1 MSLKDHFLPL
11 FPSEEL
17 LCLPLPLSKN
27 PPTFLLLFWGA
38 LQSYYRD
45 VANHKTLLIPLE
57 QCRLQR
63 TLVFRAV
70 GWVCLNWRFV
80 HSA

>member
-1 MSLKDHFLPL
+1 M
-11 FPSEEL
+11 PSTTPVQKPANVSTAVL
-17 LCLPLPLSKN
+17 
-27 PPTFLLLFWGA
+27 GA